1 MLLPR
6 VFLSVPERDNR
17 KRLLKYLSELPIFCE
32 NCPCPNDIHLR
43 IIESLMTFT
52 DYRTLLVNKQEIFLY
67 FIFES
72 TWCNLLTFEE
82 CF

>member
-6 VFLSVPERDNR
+6 VLLSVPERDNR
-17 KRLLKYLSELPIFCE
+17 KRLLEYLSELPIFCE
-32 NCPCPNDIHLR
+32 NCPCPNDILLR

-67 FIFES
+67 FIFGS
-72 TWCNLLTFEE
+72 IWCNLLTFEE